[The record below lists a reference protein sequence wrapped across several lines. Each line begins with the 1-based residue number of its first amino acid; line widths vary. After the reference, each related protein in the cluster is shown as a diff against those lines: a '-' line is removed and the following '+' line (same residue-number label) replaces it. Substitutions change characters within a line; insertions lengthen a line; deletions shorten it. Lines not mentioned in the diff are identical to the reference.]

1 MASSV
6 VTLPQN
12 TQYGQEEIEDVQ
24 VESHGCEDVFV
35 ICETLDEIVGI
46 IDYVSAEH
54 QRADSSIYCNRG
66 RAKREEHLHEA
77 GHYKNDEAGEENG
90 SKEAEVFSF
99 LCSPESVCG

>member
-1 MASSV
+1 MLVWLPSV

-24 VESHGCEDVFV
+24 VESHRCEDVFV

-54 QRADSSIYCNRG
+54 QRADSSIYGNRG
-66 RAKREEHLHEA
+66 RAKREEHLQ
-77 GHYKNDEAGEENG
+77 YYDKQN
-90 SKEAEVFSF
+90 KM
-99 LCSPESVCG
+99 